1 MAGIGGRF
9 DLTEQYGIDKKLV
22 EAFDI
27 ATSLAFASGL
37 EALKDAGLPLLP
49 VEQSNSSGLRVIRG
63 WNLPEHEK
71 DRTGVIFAS
80 VFPGLE
86 KAIEHVLHRKS
97 PEYDQF
103 DRKYLLQV
111 LSMGHSQFASWI
123 GARGPN
129 LAINNA
135 CASTPAAFAIA
146 EDWMARGRCDRVIIV
161 SGDDSTSDT
170 LMPWVG
176 AGFSGAGAHAMGD
189 DVTQVALPF
198 DARRHGM
205 LLGMGGAGFVL
216 ERQGDA
222 RERGVTPY
230 VEVLGAEIANSAFH
244 PTRLD
249 TDHAASVMESF
260 VGRMERKW
268 KIGRSEMAD
277 RMTFMS
283 HEPYT
288 PPRGG
293 SASAEVSALR
303 HVFGDKASEILITN
317 AKGYTGHPMGVGL
330 EDAVVIRSLAAGIF
344 PPVAN
349 YEVEDEDLG
358 SLNISKGLSLIH
370 ISEPT
375 RQP

>member
-1 MAGIGGRF
+1 MKQKLVDKNIVRLVKSEDGTSRLVSADTFETVPQLAGLGGVF
-9 DLTEQYGIDKKLV
+9 DLIEQYGIDSKLV

-37 EALKDAGLPLLP
+37 EALRDAGLPLFP
-49 VEQSNSSGLRVIRG
+49 IEQTNSSGMRVIRR
-63 WNLPEHEK
+63 WALPESER

-86 KAIEHVLHRKS
+86 KAIEHALRDNS
-97 PEYDQF
+97 SEDSQF

-135 CASTPAAFAIA
+135 CASTPAAFSIA

-161 SGDDSTSDT
+161 QDDSTSDT
-170 LMPWVG
+170 LMPWIG
-176 AGFSGAGAHAMGD
+176 SGFAGAGAHAMGNA
-189 DVTQVALPF
+189 VEEVALPF

-216 ERQGDA
+216 ERLEDA
-222 RERGVTPY
+222 KDRGVMPY
-230 VEVLGAEIANSAFH
+230 VELLGAEIANSAFH

-260 VGRMERKW
+260 VSRMEDRW
-268 KIGRSEMAD
+268 DLDRSDMAN
-277 RMTFMS
+277 RVAFVS
-283 HEPYT
+283 HEPFT

-303 HVFGDKASEILITN
+303 HVFGEVHLI
-317 AKGYTGHPMGVGL
+317 
-330 EDAVVIRSLAAGIF
+330 S
-344 PPVAN
+344 
-349 YEVEDEDLG
+349 
-358 SLNISKGLSLIH
+358 
-370 ISEPT
+370 
-375 RQP
+375 

>member
-1 MAGIGGRF
+1 MAC
-9 DLTEQYGIDKKLV
+9 V
-22 EAFDI
+22 
-27 ATSLAFASGL
+27 
-37 EALKDAGLPLLP
+37 
-49 VEQSNSSGLRVIRG
+49 SSG

-216 ERQGDA
+216 ESKETPESGESPHMSRSSA
-222 RERGVTPY
+222 RRSPTAHSTQRGSTRIMQPRSWSHSLV
-230 VEVLGAEIANSAFH
+230 VWNAN
-244 PTRLD
+244 
-249 TDHAASVMESF
+249 
-260 VGRMERKW
+260 GR
-268 KIGRSEMAD
+268 
-277 RMTFMS
+277 
-283 HEPYT
+283 
-288 PPRGG
+288 
-293 SASAEVSALR
+293 SAEVR
-303 HVFGDKASEILITN
+303 WPIE
-317 AKGYTGHPMGVGL
+317 
-330 EDAVVIRSLAAGIF
+330 
-344 PPVAN
+344 
-349 YEVEDEDLG
+349 
-358 SLNISKGLSLIH
+358 
-370 ISEPT
+370 
-375 RQP
+375 

>member
-1 MAGIGGRF
+1 M
-9 DLTEQYGIDKKLV
+9 
-22 EAFDI
+22 
-27 ATSLAFASGL
+27 
-37 EALKDAGLPLLP
+37 
-49 VEQSNSSGLRVIRG
+49 
-63 WNLPEHEK
+63 
-71 DRTGVIFAS
+71 IFAS

-86 KAIEHVLHRKS
+86 KAIEQVLHRKS

-205 LLGMGGAGFVL
+205 LLGMGARASY

-249 TDHAASVMESF
+249 TEHAASVMESF

-344 PPVAN
+344 PRSRTTKLKTKTSAASTYRREGEGHRSRPQARC
-349 YEVEDEDLG
+349 G
-358 SLNISKGLSLIH
+358 F
-370 ISEPT
+370 
-375 RQP
+375 R